1 MRITISPRFS
11 EVDVLGHVT
20 NSAVPVWFEEGRRSI
35 FRHFSSTE
43 NMSDLSLIL
52 RRYEIDFV
60 HQIQASHDVLVDTE
74 IEKIGNSSITIAQT
88 ASQKEQ
94 IVATGACI
102 MVHFDFSNNASIEIS
117 KAKKLELS
125 PLFKN

>member
-35 FRHFSSTE
+35 FRHFSSAE

-52 RRYEIDFV
+52 RRYEIDFIY
-60 HQIQASHDVLVDTE
+60 QIHVSHEVFIDTE
-74 IEKIGNSSITIAQT
+74 IEKFGNSSITIAQT
-88 ASQKEQ
+88 ASQQ
-94 IVATGACI
+94 GQTVATGTCV
-102 MVHFDFSNNASIEIS
+102 MVHFDFSNNTS
-117 KAKKLELS
+117 
-125 PLFKN
+125 